1 MDDGRRELSRIA
13 GEAVVLLERQ
23 RARGRSRIAIEGQR
37 AAQQVEDSSS
47 RSRFSRLAPG
57 QAGSPGGGPEAGYQ
71 AAQTAAM
78 AKGADAASEV
88 LTLPGF
94 EKAAPPEPLR
104 ASTTGSLRSFVPP
117 TAQAA
122 TLHAHLPRD
131 LPSLQELIRDCRLC
145 SLCKTRTQTVF
156 ADGKSTA
163 RLLLVGEAPGR
174 DEDLQGLPFVGRAG
188 QLLNKMLA
196 AIQLDRQD
204 VYICNVLKCRP
215 PDNRTPMP
223 DEVERCSPYLEQ
235 QIALVK
241 PVLIG
246 ALGLSAAQ
254 ALLKTKASM
263 ASMRGRRFEYRG
275 IPLIATYHPA
285 ALLRNPGLKRDAWVD
300 LQMIRDFLREAAAA
314 SGTASAEADAGT
326 EGALTDTA
334 TATRSAS

>member
-1 MDDGRRELSRIA
+1 VDDGRGELRRIV

-23 RARGRSRIAIEGQR
+23 RARGRARIAIP
-37 AAQQVEDSSS
+37 AQLAVPQVEGPPR
-47 RSRFSRLAPG
+47 RSGFSQLAPE
-57 QAGSPGGGPEAGYQ
+57 QVAPAVETPEILA
-71 AAQTAAM
+71 
-78 AKGADAASEV
+78 
-88 LTLPGF
+88 LPGF
-94 EKAAPPEPLR
+94 GKPAPPETLR
-104 ASTTGSLRSFVPP
+104 PAATGSFRPFTPP
-117 TAQAA
+117 ASQPV
-122 TLHAHLPRD
+122 TLHAHLPQD
-131 LPSLQELIRDCRLC
+131 LPSLQTLIRDCRLC

-156 ADGKSTA
+156 ADGKPSA

-196 AIQLDRQD
+196 AIELKRED

-223 DEVERCSPYLEQ
+223 DEVEQCSPYLEQ

-275 IPLIATYHPA
+275 IPLVATYHPA
-285 ALLRNPGLKRDAWVD
+285 ALLRNPGLKRDSWVD
-300 LQMIRDFLREAAAA
+300 LQMIRDFLRDAAAA
-314 SGTASAEADAGT
+314 AGANPASTAIAEA
-326 EGALTDTA
+326 TA
-334 TATRSAS
+334 AAARSAT